1 LEDHLVLAVGI
12 LRRLGLAALVVMA
25 HSELL
30 RRLEGRLRCQQAA
43 TGLLFGAAAVF
54 SMASPASSA
63 LGVVIDGR
71 SVLVGL
77 AGPFGGWPGT
87 LVAALVVGAY
97 RVWLGGAGAPSGL
110 VGIAIAAG
118 AGLAFARW
126 YACPPER
133 LRVSGLALLGAMSS
147 LSVLSTLALPAEIRW
162 TVFAATAGPVAA
174 ATIAGVIV
182 LGMLLVRERRRVLAE
197 AALREAATIDHLT
210 GLANRRA
217 FHGELGWAVAQA
229 GRSRAPL
236 ALLMLDVDGFKALND
251 AHGHEAGDAALA
263 ALSQALTGILR
274 EADVPARL
282 GGDEFGVV
290 LPATTADGA
299 RHLAERIRAAVEAV
313 RLSVPAGEASLS
325 VSVGAAAFVSG
336 MTPERL
342 LKAADEA
349 LYRAKREGRNRVS
362 MTPPYALAA

>member
-1 LEDHLVLAVGI
+1 MEDHLVLAVGI

-30 RRLEGRLRCQQAA
+30 RRLEGRLRAQQAA

-54 SMASPASSA
+54 SMASPTPSA

-87 LVAALVVGAY
+87 LAAALVVGAY

-118 AGLAFARW
+118 AGLAFARRSGR
-126 YACPPER
+126 PPER
-133 LRVSGLALLGAMSS
+133 LRICALALLGAMSS

-174 ATIAGVIV
+174 ATMAGVVV
-182 LGMLLVRERRRVLAE
+182 LGTLLVRERRRVLAE
-197 AALREAATIDHLT
+197 AALREAAMIDSLT
-210 GLANRRA
+210 GLPNRRA
-217 FHGELGWAVAQA
+217 FHDHLGRAVAQA
-229 GRSRAPL
+229 GRSAPL
-236 ALLMLDVDGFKALND
+236 ALLMLDLDGFKALND
-251 AHGHEAGDAALA
+251 AHGHEAGDAALV
-263 ALSQALTGILR
+263 ALGRALQGILR

-290 LPATTADGA
+290 LPATTAEGA
-299 RHLAERIRAAVEAV
+299 RHLAERIRAAVE
-313 RLSVPAGEASLS
+313 EASLS
-325 VSVGAAAFVSG
+325 VSVGAAAFVPG
-336 MTPERL
+336 MTPQQL

-362 MTPPYALAA
+362 MTAAYALAA